1 MKNLNQTLQE
11 FADSLVQELKQ
22 NAPKNTGALANSIK
36 ATVTDNSISVE
47 MLEYADFINK
57 GVNGKENNRGS
68 IYSFKNKRPP
78 ISAISSIAKSIG
90 ANPYA
95 LQNSIF
101 KNGIKPSLFIDKT
114 LTDTKINQL
123 VDDIA
128 TSIIND
134 IK

>member
-57 GVNGKENNRGS
+57 GVNGTKNNRGS

-78 ISAISSIAKSIG
+78 ISAISPIAKSIG

-114 LTDTKINQL
+114 LTDIKINQL